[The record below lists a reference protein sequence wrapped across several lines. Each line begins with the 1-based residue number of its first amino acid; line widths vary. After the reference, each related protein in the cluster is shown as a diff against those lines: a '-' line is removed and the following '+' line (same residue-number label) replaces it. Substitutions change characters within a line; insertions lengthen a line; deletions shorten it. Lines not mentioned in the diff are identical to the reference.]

1 MTENRF
7 KISHFTVILIFV
19 CLSIVGVA
27 VISKLPIKFS
37 PSKAMPSINIY
48 FSMYGSSPR
57 VIEME
62 VTSKFEAMFNRMKGV
77 KNITSTSYNG
87 ESVITIEF
95 DKKTNMEM
103 ARFEVSTI
111 VRQTWSMLP
120 QGVSYPHILMSRSD
134 NNVYKQFLS
143 YTINAPATPL
153 LIQQYVESQIKP
165 KLAQIKG
172 VYSIDVGGATPM
184 EWRLKYDYKQLESLN
199 IQVSDIRYAIQNY
212 LNKEFLGIGNI
223 TSGTGEEWI
232 RIAISG
238 DKNVQK
244 ENFENIEIK
253 IVNGRIIR
261 LKDVVKVENIESQP
275 RSYYRVNG
283 LNSIYMNITAEEN
296 ANQLEL
302 SKKIKE
308 KIARL
313 KQTFPENYEVHLSYD
328 ATEYI
333 KTELEKIYFRSGLTL
348 LILLLFVLV
357 TYRNL
362 KYTLL
367 IVISLFVN
375 LLIAAIFYYLFK
387 LEMQLYS
394 LAGITISLTLII
406 DNTIIVS
413 DQIIRRNNMNVF
425 LATLTATMTTI
436 ASLSVIFF
444 LDEQLRLNL
453 QDFAI
458 VIIINLTLSL
468 LIALFLVPALLDRMG
483 VTKKKTKRKRFKS
496 ISKRINLWFNR
507 FYVGFCRIVWR
518 WRVAVI
524 TLIIIAFGLPV
535 FLLPDKIDKEDRWS
549 ELYNKTIGSNTY
561 KDKYKKH
568 IDNVLGG
575 TLRLFIQKVYTGSY
589 FAERGETIINVN
601 ARMPSNTTI
610 SQLNDL
616 IQRVEIH
623 LSKYPEIRQFQT
635 NIPNSRSAS
644 ISIMFTKE
652 SQRGSFPYTLYGE
665 LIYLATQLGGGGW
678 SVSGIG
684 DGFNNN
690 FNELSGSFAIS
701 MLGYSYDELYEQAEK
716 LKEKLLEF
724 PRIREVSINYQ
735 RSWLKY
741 DYEEYTFNVNKERLA
756 KEDIQP
762 YQLNSSL
769 NNVFGQSIAGVVY
782 TSNGVEQIK
791 LHARQVDEY
800 DIWNMNNIPLK
811 IGTGVYKL
819 SELAVINRGK
829 APQAVAKINQQYQ
842 LILQYDY
849 VGTFEQGNRTQKTL
863 VEEFKDELPIGYE
876 VKIHDNYWS
885 WSNKDSKQ
893 YLLLLLVFVIIY
905 FNASILFNS
914 FKQPFHIIFVIPI
927 SYIGV
932 FLTFYL
938 FKLDFDHGGFASFI
952 LLSGLTINANIY
964 ILDEFNNIMFKNRSI
979 SRLKAYIKAWNSKI
993 RPIFLTV
1000 ISTALGFLPFIIGY
1014 KEAFWFPLAV
1024 GTIGGLIVSL
1034 IATFCF
1040 LPLFMG
1046 VARNNLKKFKTKT
1059 N

>member
-1 MTENRF
+1 
-7 KISHFTVILIFV
+7 
-19 CLSIVGVA
+19 
-27 VISKLPIKFS
+27 
-37 PSKAMPSINIY
+37 
-48 FSMYGSSPR
+48 MYGNPPR
-57 VIEME
+57 IVEME
-62 VTSKFEAMFNRMKGV
+62 VTSKLEAMLNRMKGV
-77 KNITSTSYNG
+77 KNIYSTSYNG
-87 ESVITIEF
+87 EGQIDVEF
-95 DKKTNMEM
+95 DRNINIEM

-111 VRQTWSMLP
+111 IRQTWSQLP
-120 QGVSYPHILMSRSD
+120 PGVSYPRISVSRTND
-134 NNVYKQFLS
+134 NANRPFLS
-143 YTINAPATPL
+143 YTINAPAIPL
-153 LIQQYVESQIKP
+153 IIQQYVESKIKP

-184 EWRLKYDYKQLESLN
+184 EWQLKYDYKQLESLN
-199 IQVSDIRYAIQNY
+199 LQRSDIYYAIQNY

-223 TSGTGEEWI
+223 TSGNGEEWI
-232 RIAISG
+232 RIALVSG
-238 DKNVQK
+238 DNKAQK
-244 ENFENIEIK
+244 ENLENIKIK

-261 LKDVVKVENIESQP
+261 LKDIVKVENIESQP

-283 LNSIYMNITAEEN
+283 LNSIYMNITAEED
-296 ANQLEL
+296 ANQLDL

-308 KIARL
+308 ELARL
-313 KQTFPENYEVHLSYD
+313 KSTFPENYEVHLSYD
-328 ATEYI
+328 ATDYI

-348 LILLLFVLV
+348 IILLLFVLI

-375 LLIAAIFYYLFK
+375 ILIAVIFYYLFG

-425 LATLTATMTTI
+425 LAVLTATMTTI

-458 VIIINLTLSL
+458 VIIINLALSL

-483 VTKKKTKRKRFKS
+483 VIKKKTKQKRYKS
-496 ISKRINLWFNR
+496 RGKRINIRFNR
-507 FYVGFCRIVWR
+507 FYAGFCHIVWR

-524 TLIIIAFGLPV
+524 TLIIISFGLPV
-535 FLLPDKIDKEDRWS
+535 FLLPDKIDKEDKWS
-549 ELYNKTIGSNTY
+549 EFYNKTLGSNTY
-561 KDKYKKH
+561 KDTYKKH
-568 IDNVLGG
+568 IDNILGG

-589 FAERGETIINVN
+589 FAERGETIINVTAN
-601 ARMPSNTTI
+601 MPSNTTI

-616 IQRVEIH
+616 IQRVEIY
-623 LSKYPEIRQFQT
+623 LSKFPEIRQFQT
-635 NIPNSRSAS
+635 NIPNSRFAN

-652 SQRGSFPYTLYGE
+652 SQRSSFPYTLYGE
-665 LIYLATQLGGGGW
+665 LIYLATQLGGSGW
-678 SVSGIG
+678 TVTGIG
-684 DGFNNN
+684 DGFSNNL
-690 FNELSGSFAIS
+690 FELAGQYNIEL
-701 MLGYSYDELYEQAEK
+701 LGYNYDDLYVLAEK
-716 LKEKLLEF
+716 LKNRLLENQ
-724 PRIREVSINYQ
+724 RIREVSIDYQ
-735 RSWLKY
+735 RRWRRY
-741 DYEEYTFNVNKERLA
+741 DYEEYRFNMNKERLA
-756 KEDIQP
+756 QENIQP

-769 NNVFGQSIAGVVY
+769 NNIFGQNTVGLIY

-791 LHARQVDEY
+791 LFVRQLDEY
-800 DIWNMNNIPLK
+800 DIWNMNNVPLK
-811 IGTGVYKL
+811 IGNGTYKL
-819 SELAVINRGK
+819 SELADINRVK
-829 APQAVAKINQQYQ
+829 TSQAVAKENQQYQ
-842 LILQYDY
+842 LVLQYDY
-849 VGTFEQGNRTQKTL
+849 IGTSVQGKRMQE
-863 VEEFKDELPIGYE
+863 VAVDEFKNELPIGYE
-876 VKIHDNYWS
+876 VKIPDNYWS
-885 WSNKDSKQ
+885 WNNKDSKQ

-914 FKQPFHIIFVIPI
+914 LKQPFYIIFVIPI

-938 FKLDFDHGGFASFI
+938 FQLNFDHGGFASFI

-964 ILDEFNNIMFKNRSI
+964 ILDEFNNVVSKNRHI
-979 SRLKAYIKAWNSKI
+979 SRLKAYIKAWNSKA

-1024 GTIGGLIVSL
+1024 GTIGGMIVSL

-1046 VARNNLKKFKTKT
+1046 VARKKSQII
-1059 N
+1059 